1 MNSELGDDDWQ
12 NIEIPDELI
21 DFPET
26 IKNKTI
32 KNKEKELK
40 ELEDRKLVEA
50 SELPLINE
58 LFTTRT
64 DEITKE
70 PIMKE
75 PITDEIMKE
84 PIMKE
89 PITNIDNKTRKTR
102 KSKSKNKKGKK

>member
-26 IKNKTI
+26 NKNKTI

-40 ELEDRKLVEA
+40 ELEERKLVEA

-70 PIMKE
+70 S
-75 PITDEIMKE
+75 
-84 PIMKE
+84 
-89 PITNIDNKTRKTR
+89 ITNISDKKRKTR
-102 KSKSKNKKGKK
+102 KSKNKKGKK

>member
-1 MNSELGDDDWQ
+1 MKSELGDDDWQ

-40 ELEDRKLVEA
+40 ELEERKLVEA

-64 DEITKE
+64 NDIISEQVIIE
-70 PIMKE
+70 PIMRE
-75 PITDEIMKE
+75 L
-84 PIMKE
+84 
-89 PITNIDNKTRKTR
+89 TNIKDKTR
-102 KSKSKNKKGKK
+102 KSKNKKSKNKK

>member
-70 PIMKE
+70 S
-75 PITDEIMKE
+75 
-84 PIMKE
+84 
-89 PITNIDNKTRKTR
+89 ITNIRDKKRKTR
-102 KSKSKNKKGKK
+102 KSKNKKGKK

>member
-26 IKNKTI
+26 NKNKTI

-40 ELEDRKLVEA
+40 ELEERKLVEA

-58 LFTTRT
+58 LFTKIT

-70 PIMKE
+70 SR
-75 PITDEIMKE
+75 TDEIMKE
-84 PIMKE
+84 PI
-89 PITNIDNKTRKTR
+89 INIDNKKRKTR

>member
-12 NIEIPDELI
+12 NIEIPDEFI
-21 DFPET
+21 DFSET
-26 IKNKTI
+26 NKNKTI

-70 PIMKE
+70 QIIIAPIPTETINTELITKE
-75 PITDEIMKE
+75 PII
-84 PIMKE
+84 
-89 PITNIDNKTRKTR
+89 NIDNKKR